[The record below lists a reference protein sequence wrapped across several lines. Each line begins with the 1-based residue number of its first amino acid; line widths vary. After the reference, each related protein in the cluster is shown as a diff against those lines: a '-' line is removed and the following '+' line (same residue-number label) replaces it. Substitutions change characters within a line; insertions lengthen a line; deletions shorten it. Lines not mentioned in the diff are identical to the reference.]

1 MSFFGLREHIG
12 NHAHRKA
19 CYAPLRGFGLDG
31 GRASRCPAVKP
42 NERQRVAEAAA
53 SHDGGSSPKAAGT
66 KKKGEI
72 LMMTP
77 EVPLWEKYTMT
88 IEEAARYFR
97 IGEGKIRR
105 LAGEMPT
112 PDWVIL
118 NGNRIQ
124 VKRRK
129 FEQFIDATDAI

>member
-1 MSFFGLREHIG
+1 
-12 NHAHRKA
+12 
-19 CYAPLRGFGLDG
+19 
-31 GRASRCPAVKP
+31 
-42 NERQRVAEAAA
+42 
-53 SHDGGSSPKAAGT
+53 
-66 KKKGEI
+66 
-72 LMMTP
+72 MMTP

>member
-1 MSFFGLREHIG
+1 
-12 NHAHRKA
+12 
-19 CYAPLRGFGLDG
+19 
-31 GRASRCPAVKP
+31 
-42 NERQRVAEAAA
+42 
-53 SHDGGSSPKAAGT
+53 
-66 KKKGEI
+66 
-72 LMMTP
+72 MMTP

-105 LAGEMPT
+105 LAGEVPT

-129 FEQFIDATDAI
+129 FEQFIDAAGAI